1 LSVCWGVAIWVG
13 VNHWGRGGGVMIR
26 VIGTGPMNLFMIY
39 RFSDLSVWVCYWLVI
54 LKCLWGGEEGIGGV
68 EGIKIMRF
76 CWVSLND
83 KYSACWP

>member
-1 LSVCWGVAIWVG
+1 MGRCKSLGSR
-13 VNHWGRGGGVMIR
+13 RGGYYQGNR
-26 VIGTGPMNLFMIY
+26 DGSHEGLLIY

-54 LKCLWGGEEGIGGV
+54 SKCLWGGEEGIGGV